1 MSYLAGVP
9 CNIVPLSPTIHT
21 SSAELPHTALKYVD
35 DVAGLVEGA
44 HNPFTFTSLKFKRLT
59 CTISLYK

>member
-1 MSYLAGVP
+1 MLLQGFEKVSPVEGDAKVSYLAGVP

-35 DVAGLVEGA
+35 DVAGAWASDHLV
-44 HNPFTFTSLKFKRLT
+44 PL
-59 CTISLYK
+59 